1 MAGLLESLSIGLIG
15 SLKIEAI
22 LIFAV
27 TIMEIRDFFDEI
39 AGPRGRDYGPLA
51 RNALSAV
58 LFVGL
63 LIAALAMSVYTVP
76 TDSVGVI
83 RRFGRYTRT
92 TEPGLHLKAPF
103 WIETAT
109 PVPVRKIQKEE
120 FGFRTLKAGVD
131 SRYLRA
137 ENIDAGGA
145 SQNDLA
151 KLINESGERISGS
164 ARRLADAAAE
174 VLRGEYIMLTGDLN
188 IIDIEWIVQYKI
200 KDARSYL
207 FNVKEPSQTIRD
219 ASQAVMRQLIGN
231 GSVDEAITI
240 GRGANESAARELL
253 QKLLDE
259 YETGIH
265 VEVVKLQSSNPPMK
279 VRPAFNEVNKALQQ
293 KQQRINEAMKELN
306 EAVPKTKGEALKLVE
321 TAKGYAAQ
329 RVNEALGDVA
339 KFNKIYEEYKE
350 SPDITKQRLY
360 LETMAKVLP
369 GIPEKWIIEQGGADG
384 GILLKLDLD
393 SLTQK

>member
-1 MAGLLESLSIGLIG
+1 
-15 SLKIEAI
+15 
-22 LIFAV
+22 
-27 TIMEIRDFFDEI
+27 MEIRDFLDEI
-39 AGPRGRDYGPLA
+39 GRHRGKDYGPAA
-51 RNALSAV
+51 RKTISAGI
-58 LFVGL
+58 FVIL
-63 LIAALAMSVYTVP
+63 LIVAVATSIYTVP
-76 TDSVGVI
+76 TNSVGVVK
-83 RRFGRYTRT
+83 RFGRYSRS
-92 TEPGLHLKAPF
+92 TEPGIHLKAPF

-120 FGFRTLKAGVD
+120 FGFRTLQAGVD
-131 SRYLRA
+131 SRYLRVEDIEA
-137 ENIDAGGA
+137 RRA
-145 SQNDLA
+145 SNDDLA
-151 KLINESGERISGS
+151 RLIKESGERFSGS
-164 ARRLADAAAE
+164 SRLLADAAKGI
-174 VLRGEYIMLTGDLN
+174 LRGEYIMLTGDLN

-293 KQQRINEAMKELN
+293 KQQKINEARKGYN
-306 EAVPKTKGEALKLVE
+306 EAVPKTEGEALKLVE
-321 TAKGYAAQ
+321 TAKGYAAE

-350 SPDITKQRLY
+350 APDITRQRLY

-369 GIPEKWIIEQGGADG
+369 KIPEKWIIEQGGADG
-384 GILLKLDLD
+384 GILLKLDLAG
-393 SLTQK
+393 QK